1 MPADSDEII
10 ITLQGVMS
18 DPDIAETV
26 RSQVDDLLAQPDLAN
41 YWDFR
46 AKFGRQDDHY
56 QVTVFTD
63 SFVHARVW

>member
-1 MPADSDEII
+1 
-10 ITLQGVMS
+10 MS